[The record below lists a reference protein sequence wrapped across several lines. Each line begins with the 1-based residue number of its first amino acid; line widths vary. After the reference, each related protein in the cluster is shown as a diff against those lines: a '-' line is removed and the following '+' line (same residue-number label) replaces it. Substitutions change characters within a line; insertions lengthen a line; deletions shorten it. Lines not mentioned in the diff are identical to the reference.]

1 MSTKKPAKG
10 GGKSPK
16 YKKATTYSQGTSYA
30 SGASARAKKR
40 AADRKAAKD
49 AMRER
54 ISAPKNITA
63 SGARKSKRKA
73 GKSMGK
79 IAKSVGGR
87 ASCGYVA
94 SRGKAGKSACGQAAA
109 KHGFST
115 VNKKSKTARRS
126 TKR

>member
-1 MSTKKPAKG
+1 MLTKNPAKG

-16 YKKATTYSQGTSYA
+16 YKKATTYSQGTSY
-30 SGASARAKKR
+30 
-40 AADRKAAKD
+40 
-49 AMRER
+49 
-54 ISAPKNITA
+54 A

-115 VNKKSKTARRS
+115 VNKKSKTAKRS